1 MAIIWMFENQ
11 HFNDAWI
18 PFDTIN
24 QKRLE
29 FAYRHHD
36 ELAQHFKD
44 PGKVIVTTTTT
55 STTNTHT
62 KQQPRNKIS
71 SLPPPPSTTTNN
83 NNTTSTTL
91 AKTAAAFLQNIDLD
105 EEDPSA
111 FDLIQFN
118 HNCISIVL
126 KDSHFNEPV
135 TLYPHMLLASLSD
148 RDILVA
154 RMEQDPIT
162 LDYYH

>member
-11 HFNDAWI
+11 NFNDAWV

-29 FAYRHHD
+29 FTYRHHD
-36 ELAQHFKD
+36 ELAQHFKYSS
-44 PGKVIVTTTTT
+44 G
-55 STTNTHT
+55 T
-62 KQQPRNKIS
+62 KNVSKQSRNKIS
-71 SLPPPPSTTTNN
+71 ATTTTAM
-83 NNTTSTTL
+83 TTSTKP
-91 AKTAAAFLQNIDLD
+91 ATATEGRISSIIQSSIDTD

-111 FDLIQFN
+111 FDLIQFR

-126 KDSHFNEPV
+126 KDSHFDGPI
-135 TLYPHMLLASLSD
+135 TLYPHMLLASLPD

-154 RMEQDPIT
+154 RMEQDPAT
-162 LDYYH
+162 LEYYH

>member
-11 HFNDAWI
+11 NFNDAWV

-29 FAYRHHD
+29 FTYRHHD

-44 PGKVIVTTTTT
+44 SLGTKSVT
-55 STTNTHT
+55 
-62 KQQPRNKIS
+62 KQPRNKI
-71 SLPPPPSTTTNN
+71 LVTTTATIATPP
-83 NNTTSTTL
+83 TTGGKISSIL
-91 AKTAAAFLQNIDLD
+91 KSNIDID

-111 FDLIQFN
+111 FDLIQFK

-126 KDSHFNEPV
+126 KDSHFDEPI

-148 RDILVA
+148 KDILVA
-154 RMEQDPIT
+154 RMKQDPIT
-162 LDYYH
+162 LEYYH

>member
-11 HFNDAWI
+11 NFNDAWV

-29 FAYRHHD
+29 FTYRHHD
-36 ELAQHFKD
+36 ELAQHFKESL
-44 PGKVIVTTTTT
+44 GTKNVI
-55 STTNTHT
+55 
-62 KQQPRNKIS
+62 KQPRNKIS
-71 SLPPPPSTTTNN
+71 VTTTAAMVTSPPLP
-83 NNTTSTTL
+83 TTTTGGKISSIL
-91 AKTAAAFLQNIDLD
+91 KNNIDID

-111 FDLIQFN
+111 FDLIQFK

-126 KDSHFNEPV
+126 KDSHFDEPI

-148 RDILVA
+148 KDILVA
-154 RMEQDPIT
+154 RMKQDSIT
-162 LDYYH
+162 LEYYH